1 MTNRILAK
9 ITLIGLALLALHN
22 NAAAQEYPTR
32 SVKIVVGYPP
42 GGSVD
47 ANARL
52 LGQLLSEHWKQAVV
66 VENRAGAGS
75 TIATASVAQAAPDGY
90 TILLASPAHTIN
102 ATLYKKLPYD
112 TASAF
117 AAVAKLSA
125 APLILLIHPSVQAQS
140 VAELIALAKAHPG
153 KLNYGSSGAGTSVH
167 LAGALFNMM
176 AGTSMQHI
184 PYHGGSPALTALL
197 SGDIQVMFA
206 GVEGLAHVRSGKLR
220 ALASTASQPGELFKA
235 LPTVAESG
243 LPGFDVETWYGLY
256 LPAATPRAIV
266 NQLNRAVNQVSHEP
280 VNEQR
285 FRKLGF
291 EVFQTSPEQFLAF
304 TQTELKK
311 WREVIQASGAT
322 LD

>member
-1 MTNRILAK
+1 MTLRILAK
-9 ITLIGLALLALHN
+9 ITLVGLALLASHS
-22 NAAAQEYPTR
+22 NAAAQEYPNR

-52 LGQLLSEHWKQAVV
+52 LGQLLSEYWKQPVV

-75 TIATASVAQAAPDGY
+75 TIATASVAQATPDGY

-117 AAVAKLSA
+117 AAVTKLSA
-125 APLILLIHPSVQAQS
+125 APLILLVHPSVQAKS
-140 VAELIALAKAHPG
+140 VGELIAL
-153 KLNYGSSGAGTSVH
+153 
-167 LAGALFNMM
+167 M
-176 AGTSMQHI
+176 AGTTMQHI

-206 GVEGLAHVRSGKLR
+206 GVEGLAHVRSGKLH
-220 ALASTASQPGELFKA
+220 ALASTASQRGELFKE

-243 LPGFDVETWYGLY
+243 LPGFDVETWYGIY
-256 LPAATPRAIV
+256 LPAATPLAIV
-266 NQLNRAVNQVSHEP
+266 NQLNHAVNQVSHEP
-280 VNEQR
+280 ANEQR

-304 TQTELKK
+304 TRSELKK